1 MKSLGQCYILKLE
14 NGKWY
19 VGWTEDPIKRLQKHK
34 KGTGSEWTKLH
45 PVVGNYFYL
54 SLPGKTKS
62 QYPYRNGLGENDEDE
77 YTLRMMGK
85 HGLEN
90 VRGGSWPG
98 RELPKNRIG
107 ELLALIGK
115 FALPEMPPPAPAPVP
130 PPEDSIII
138 EEVSPQFVPE
148 PELLEVTAEFV
159 RSGKSRNGG
168 WSKAQLKCLGV
179 SWAPMKGD
187 ITSSYGAFISESD
200 YDEFLRLK
208 DKHL

>member
-1 MKSLGQCYILKLE
+1 MKSLGQCYILKLQ

-19 VGWTEDPIKRLQKHK
+19 VGWTKDPTKRFRDHK
-34 KGTGSEWTKLH
+34 KGKVSWTKLH
-45 PVVGNYFYL
+45 PVVGNYYYL
-54 SLPGKTKS
+54 SLPGKTRSSHPKMD
-62 QYPYRNGLGENDEDE
+62 GLGENDEDE
-77 YTLRMMGK
+77 YTLRMMGRY
-85 HGLEN
+85 GTEN
-90 VRGGSWPG
+90 VRGGSWPC
-98 RELPKNRIG
+98 RELPKNRMG
-107 ELLALIGK
+107 ELRKLIGK
-115 FALPEMPPPAPAPVP
+115 FPLPEMPPAPAPVP
-130 PPEDSIII
+130 PPEK
-138 EEVSPQFVPE
+138 VSLQFVPE